1 MADRGSDES
10 LGPKRLCETDDYA
23 EPTLSSRVPAHMRSV
38 IAVARRRSVADP
50 GCSIRTPDH
59 LSVLV
64 TTFFRRGKPL
74 RAPPRKK
81 REPLTSRNR
90 VVSRRR
96 NSAKVVVH
104 TISGFRGRDRVIQLS
119 PETTWK
125 AGLRTTPVFQHHP
138 GTAKVRPE
146 RALIKCRQNI
156 AKGGL

>member
-10 LGPKRLCETDDYA
+10 LGPKRLCETEDYA

-64 TTFFRRGKPL
+64 TTFFRRGKPQL
-74 RAPPRKK
+74 APPRKK

-90 VVSRRR
+90 LFSR
-96 NSAKVVVH
+96 
-104 TISGFRGRDRVIQLS
+104 
-119 PETTWK
+119 
-125 AGLRTTPVFQHHP
+125 
-138 GTAKVRPE
+138 
-146 RALIKCRQNI
+146 
-156 AKGGL
+156 KGGIG